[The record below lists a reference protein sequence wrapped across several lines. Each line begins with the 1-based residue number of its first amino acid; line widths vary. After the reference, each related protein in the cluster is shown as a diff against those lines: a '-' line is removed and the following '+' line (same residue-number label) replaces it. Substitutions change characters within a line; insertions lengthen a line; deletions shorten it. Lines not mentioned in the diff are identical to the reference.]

1 MAVINEKTI
10 LILGGLNK
18 SDGAIF
24 DPRTQRV
31 TKTFEKAN
39 FGFKF
44 IDNQHA
50 VSQFG
55 KVYALV

>member
-10 LILGGLNK
+10 LILGGLLYK

-24 DPRTQRV
+24 DPRTKQV
-31 TKTFEKAN
+31 TQTFEKAN
-39 FGFKF
+39 FGVKF

-50 VSQFG
+50 V
-55 KVYALV
+55 A